1 MRFFEGLDGDVFGG
15 FGEMR
20 LLEVFWMKWGFS
32 GVCLWFI
39 WLVRNVLFLEVFD
52 VLFYETDENQL
63 T

>member
-32 GVCLWFI
+32 
-39 WLVRNVLFLEVFD
+39 EVF
-52 VLFYETDENQL
+52 VVYLVGKKCFIFRSF
-63 T
+63 